1 MVEPFGNS
9 VQVPYTP
16 CSHCE
21 DEVREGSVQSNHSE
35 LTSKTSTHLAHR
47 ECTQVH
53 ALKAVHRECVL
64 ECTACVPSN
73 ALRQCTQAHTG
84 STSNRSLMK
93 NSTHIFLRSGYII
106 ARHVRHPMNTFSDR

>member
-53 ALKAVHRECVL
+53 ASSALKAVHRECVL
-64 ECTACVPSN
+64 ECT

-84 STSNRSLMK
+84 STSNRSLM
-93 NSTHIFLRSGYII
+93 NL
-106 ARHVRHPMNTFSDR
+106 